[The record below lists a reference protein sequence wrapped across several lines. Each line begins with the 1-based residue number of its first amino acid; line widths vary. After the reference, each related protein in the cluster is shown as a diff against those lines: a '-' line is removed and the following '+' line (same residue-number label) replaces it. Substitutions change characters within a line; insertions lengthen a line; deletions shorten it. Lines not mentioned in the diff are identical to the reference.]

1 MLKLYTNTIVLLSLL
16 ISDPVRRLASSF
28 HFCYRI
34 TVLGNFWGSCILYL
48 TLGFLTFF
56 SLCLVRLL
64 FPVYEVF
71 NVLGT
76 FSVPCRLSRTSNIL
90 SLPISL
96 VNTFFTFSKSFL
108 RSLLGILDG
117 VSLSP
122 LVRRLVFII
131 SYPFSYWQVVFSFFM
146 INCL

>member
-1 MLKLYTNTIVLLSLL
+1 MGFMYSIL
-16 ISDPVRRLASSF
+16 DPRF
-28 HFCYRI
+28 FQ
-34 TVLGNFWGSCILYL
+34 
-48 TLGFLTFF
+48 TFF

-96 VNTFFTFSKSFL
+96 VNTFFTFFKSFL
-108 RSLLGILDG
+108 RALLGILDG
-117 VSLSP
+117 VSLSS

-131 SYPFSYWQVVFSFFM
+131 SYPFSYWQVVFSFFYDKLQFF
-146 INCL
+146 IHKERDPLS

>member
-1 MLKLYTNTIVLLSLL
+1 MYFIL
-16 ISDPVRRLASSF
+16 DPRF
-28 HFCYRI
+28 
-34 TVLGNFWGSCILYL
+34 
-48 TLGFLTFF
+48 FLTFF

-96 VNTFFTFSKSFL
+96 VNTFFTFFKSFL

-131 SYPFSYWQVVFSFFM
+131 SYPFSYWQVVFSFFYDKFYDCQTYVTKA
-146 INCL
+146 IRLKSKPH

>member
-1 MLKLYTNTIVLLSLL
+1 MGFMYFIL
-16 ISDPVRRLASSF
+16 DPRF
-28 HFCYRI
+28 FQ
-34 TVLGNFWGSCILYL
+34 
-48 TLGFLTFF
+48 TFF

-96 VNTFFTFSKSFL
+96 VNTFFTFFKSFL
-108 RSLLGILDG
+108 RPLLGILDG
-117 VSLSP
+117 VFLSP

-146 INCL
+146 INCQQSKLHVILHLHIKECIISK